1 MVVLGI
7 GVSLFQSASTQFVG
21 GTNVLNTLAS
31 GGTLPVPY
39 YVYILIAC
47 ATLLISILWTLLAK
61 GVWKHLNIFAGIIGG
76 YLIACCIPGLI
87 NFSSL
92 NVVVDGSVQIEKI
105 ISYPHVINMGQ
116 VFSHIK
122 LVPSLLVFIVF
133 FVSAMETIGDTS
145 ALAEAGLGRKPTA
158 REMGG
163 CLPFD
168 GFNSTIGCC
177 FGALPMTSF
186 SEYVGVVA
194 QTKVVNRFTIFIGA
208 CFLVAVG
215 FFPYLSLVL
224 LTIPD
229 CVMGGIMVV
238 LFGSIAVIGIKML
251 ASIGFSEK
259 NTIIAAVSLALGFR
273 ITLVPDFF
281 TVLKIADIKWL
292 GDIMSN
298 CVINIFVIAF
308 ILSWALPNSMDI
320 PFKKKN
326 VK

>member
-1 MVVLGI
+1 
-7 GVSLFQSASTQFVG
+7 
-21 GTNVLNTLAS
+21 
-31 GGTLPVPY
+31 
-39 YVYILIAC
+39 
-47 ATLLISILWTLLAK
+47 
-61 GVWKHLNIFAGIIGG
+61 
-76 YLIACCIPGLI
+76 
-87 NFSSL
+87 
-92 NVVVDGSVQIEKI
+92 
-105 ISYPHVINMGQ
+105 
-116 VFSHIK
+116 
-122 LVPSLLVFIVF
+122 
-133 FVSAMETIGDTS
+133 METIGDTS

-186 SEYVGVVA
+186 SENVGVVA

-208 CFLVAVG
+208 CFLVVVG

-259 NTIIAAVSLALGFR
+259 NTIIAAVSLALGFG